1 MLGYLAIAVGPY
13 STCFI
18 TSPHQKTPLH
28 LAAEGGHM
36 DTVTCL
42 VEKGANINIKD
53 KDEASE

>member
-1 MLGYLAIAVGPY
+1 MLGYLAIAVGPC

-28 LAAEGGHM
+28 LAVEGGHV

-42 VEKGANINIKD
+42 IEQGADTNIKD